1 MEPTNPAQW
10 VHIDDVK
17 PWENNPRNNDH
28 AVAHVAKSIER
39 FGWGAPI
46 IARRSDGVIIAGH
59 TRHKAAQHLG
69 MDKVLVRYM
78 DLDPAQ
84 SAALALA
91 DNKLNELADWNGDQ
105 LTEVLQDLADQSF
118 DLSGLGWDESSLD
131 EILNQDSM
139 SFLDEEKYTPKIV
152 PPTYEPKG
160 DNPPTSSLYDTAKTD
175 ELLNQISTV
184 EMPEEVAVFLRHA
197 ASRHTVFDYEKIAEF
212 YCHASPE
219 VQHLME
225 SSALVIIDFDR
236 AIAEGFVRM
245 TQELAGIAALDGS
258 DA

>member
-10 VHIDDVK
+10 VHIDDVT

-59 TRHKAAQHLG
+59 TRHKAAKSLG

-91 DNKLNELADWNGDQ
+91 DNKLNEIADWNEDQ
-105 LTEVLQDLADQSF
+105 LADVLQELADQSF
-118 DLSGLGWDESSLD
+118 DLSGLGWNNEEIES
-131 EILNQDSM
+131 ILVN
-139 SFLDEEKYTPKIV
+139 
-152 PPTYEPKG
+152 
-160 DNPPTSSLYDTAKTD
+160 N
-175 ELLNQISTV
+175 
-184 EMPEEVAVFLRHA
+184 
-197 ASRHTVFDYEKIAEF
+197 
-212 YCHASPE
+212 
-219 VQHLME
+219 
-225 SSALVIIDFDR
+225 DFDLSVSESKDTEVNVDDFNLGHTCPR
-236 AIAEGFVRM
+236 CGF
-245 TQELAGIAALDGS
+245 EFD
-258 DA
+258 DE